1 MAQVAFS
8 HQFSHRWSNAP
19 QAVKDAL
26 LQEFEDIM
34 LLLEADTDLESF
46 EFSVPDLHAHIDA
59 INAEIRAEKEAEILE
74 NERQENE
81 RQEAERLQLEAEEAE
96 RAMLE
101 QQAAEQQRVFDAEE
115 AVHLESREM
124 TTDWA
129 DSVNQESLPA
139 EVIGIEEETRS
150 TNEAESISSDEPVA
164 SETAA
169 DGVLAPQVTHA
180 TSVEQQQQQDA
191 MEAQNPTA
199 DANTSPSETPITAP
213 AEFAFDSSHSKAELD
228 ADFIKELENRI
239 DDYLSEQLAN
249 MSEDLKSWLR
259 DQVANRL
266 SNK

>member
-19 QAVKDAL
+19 QAVKEAL

-34 LLLEADTDLESF
+34 LLLEADTDLENF

-59 INAEIRAEKEAEILE
+59 INAEIRAEKEAELL
-74 NERQENE
+74 ENE

-139 EVIGIEEETRS
+139 EVIGIEEKTRS
-150 TNEAESISSDEPVA
+150 ATESDEPVS

-180 TSVEQQQQQDA
+180 TSVEQQQQDA

-213 AEFAFDSSHSKAELD
+213 AEFAFDNSHSKAELD